1 MKDYADKSYLRRAHI
16 ADPSRGEVAKWLV
29 IFAVCFAS
37 AFVALHYPI

>member
-1 MKDYADKSYLRRAHI
+1 MKDYADKSYLRRLHI
-16 ADPSRGEVAKWLV
+16 SDPSVSEVAKWLA